1 MSICNL
7 RDELI
12 VHELALVAIT
22 HLKAGKVGNICMRAR
37 ARASAERESLLFRAK
52 KRSNVTYSRFHAHD
66 CPPSPHLHTRAAMK
80 SSLLVNDDQPA
91 QFL

>member
-22 HLKAGKVGNICMRAR
+22 HLKAGKVGNICVR
-37 ARASAERESLLFRAK
+37 ERVKGNLCYSEPKKEVTLLILGSTRTTAPLPP
-52 KRSNVTYSRFHAHD
+52 TYT
-66 CPPSPHLHTRAAMK
+66 HTRAAMK

>member
-22 HLKAGKVGNICMRAR
+22 HLKAGKGGNICMRAR

-52 KRSNVTYSRFHAHD
+52 KRSNVTYSRFHTHD
-66 CPPSPHLHTRAAMK
+66 CPPFPPTYTHTHTRGYEK
-80 SSLLVNDDQPA
+80 
-91 QFL
+91 